1 MPSSLAWPTRSRN
14 GDWNVVTQA
23 PIGIAVPIGVYEYRP
38 RMSSLRGNTCQRAY
52 HFAKANAHTLGCL
65 REICDGLGACIMTTA
80 WREFEK
86 LIARIEQAMAP
97 SGATVKSPDHIPD
110 NVTGQLREVDASI
123 RYKVGTCP
131 ILITIECRDRSS
143 IEDVTWIE
151 QLVEKKRSLGAAMTV
166 AVTSSHF
173 SAPAIKKAAA
183 SGIEIRALAEA
194 SPNEFVQWLRFQNV
208 VLDLSEWSVADLA
221 FDLYD
226 GPKGPPP
233 PNTTLSS
240 GAQQSLR
247 DKGHLAPI
255 LIRNSDGKRSHIEN
269 ILIEWCKHKGTFFP
283 SDLPT
288 DGSKVGTNSAPA
300 TGTEPHAH

>member
-1 MPSSLAWPTRSRN
+1 
-14 GDWNVVTQA
+14 
-23 PIGIAVPIGVYEYRP
+23 
-38 RMSSLRGNTCQRAY
+38 
-52 HFAKANAHTLGCL
+52 
-65 REICDGLGACIMTTA
+65 
-80 WREFEK
+80 
-86 LIARIEQAMAP
+86 
-97 SGATVKSPDHIPD
+97 
-110 NVTGQLREVDASI
+110 
-123 RYKVGTCP
+123 
-131 ILITIECRDRSS
+131 
-143 IEDVTWIE
+143 VTWIE

-166 AVTSSHF
+166 AVTSSTF
-173 SAPAIKKAAA
+173 SGPAIKKAAA

-233 PNTTLSS
+233 PDTTLSS
-240 GAQQSLR
+240 DAQQSLR

-255 LIRNSDGKRSHIEN
+255 LIRNSDGKRFHIEN

-288 DGSKVGTNSAPA
+288 DGSKVQQNLHQPLERNLMHIETPNGNFDIRIIHISLLLCRSKKLVPVSKLTEYSAPNSALVQTA
-300 TGTEPHAH
+300 EWMLQEKVRLSLHRDLASGETKVRMSAE